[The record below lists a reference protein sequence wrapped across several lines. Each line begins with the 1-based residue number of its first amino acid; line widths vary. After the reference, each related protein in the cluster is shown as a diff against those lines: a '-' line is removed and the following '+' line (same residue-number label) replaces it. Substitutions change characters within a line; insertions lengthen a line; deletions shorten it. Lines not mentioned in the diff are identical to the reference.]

1 MWRRLSFSL
10 LIVLLAMGLVLPDV
24 LAANIPTF
32 DVGITRTRTVNSTAL
47 SNTYIRST
55 PFYVPITGQQSY
67 STPVVVGSDLYQYTF
82 TSGGQG
88 TLWEFAMSAP
98 PASCFSNGQS
108 CAMSWSLVHKYTWK
122 PGWANGINQAGGASS
137 PTIANGYT
145 AIAVGKYAYS
155 WSTGS
160 GPSAE
165 QRVSIGGN
173 PGQNVNQ
180 IDEAPLITPSLP
192 ASGLNMSTGAKASWT
207 SPYAVVGSWNGGV
220 VSYPVDIPS
229 GVVPT
234 SEEVYTT
241 YEDFH
246 HSGSYTTSSPTW
258 DSANHT
264 VLFGIAVPSTSGHH
278 PRVVDFNPVTGAH
291 HYFGSGTILAS
302 IDSSVAI
309 GPNGNI
315 YVPDQA
321 GGVYEFTQGGS
332 LVAQNQQFAQG
343 GLNIS
348 DLAVSSHAVYAVG
361 DKLSVLA
368 SMALGNLSTQWA
380 DRNLGT
386 GLFSPSVVDNG
397 SKDTIFI
404 SGASK
409 IYAITQNGHVFQGAG
424 SPTPSWVSTIADAGP
439 DHWLVTWTNSDPS
452 HQSALEIWEPMN
464 YQVTAW
470 TNPTTAVPGQS
481 ITLHVDPSPTGVT
494 QSISA
499 VVPAYTGGTQTLQLQ
514 HQSPSGWSITFPAPK
529 KPGTYTIPVT
539 AATKP
544 GLGLLQNA
552 VATAKVSVT
561 ITVQQNPAS
570 GPSPTASS
578 GLMLNSYGLSNLTD
592 LHPTGTTKLGD
603 TIVATLT
610 VPRSQITIPSGA
622 TLVGA
627 SVTQAILTQP
637 YGTTN
642 FTSTSNSTISTKQ
655 DPMTPNGLTATTKFI
670 ENWSGFP
677 PPIPPQT
684 ETWSGQVTVNWTVQG
699 RYSYPVQVQ
708 SCSAPNK
715 CQTTTQTRYKAFT
728 VSGTAS
734 APLAVTGT
742 DWYVVG
748 TQITGSNM

>member
-1 MWRRLSFSL
+1 MWRRLSLSL
-10 LIVLLAMGLVLPDV
+10 LIVGLVVGVLLPEA

-32 DVGITRTRTVNSTAL
+32 DVGVTRTRTVDSTAL

-55 PFYVPITGQQSY
+55 PFYVSIAGQQSY

-82 TSGGQG
+82 TSAGQG
-88 TLWEFAMSAP
+88 TLWEFSMSAP
-98 PASCFSNGQS
+98 PSSCFANGQS
-108 CAMSWSLVHKYTWK
+108 CAVSWSPIQKYTWK

-145 AIAVGKYAYS
+145 AIAVGNSVYGWA
-155 WSTGS
+155 TGAS
-160 GPSAE
+160 QSSE
-165 QRVSIGGN
+165 ISIPIRGN
-173 PGQNVNQ
+173 AGQDINQ
-180 IDEAPLITPSLP
+180 IDEAPLITPPLA
-192 ASGLNMSTGAKASWT
+192 ASGTNLTTFQTTNWT
-207 SPYAVVGSWNGGV
+207 SPYVVAGSWNGGLV
-220 VSYPVDIPS
+220 AYPLS
-229 GVVPT
+229 VPT
-234 SEEVYTT
+234 GVAANPKYYST

-246 HSGSYTTSSPTW
+246 HNGSYMTSSPTW
-258 DSANHT
+258 DSANNT

-291 HYFGSGTILAS
+291 HYFGSGTIQAS

-315 YVPDQA
+315 YVPDQS

-348 DLAVSSHAVYAVG
+348 DLAVSGHAVYAVG

-397 SKDTIFI
+397 NKDTIFI

-409 IYAITQNGHVFQGAG
+409 IYAIEQNGQTFQGAG
-424 SPTPSWVSTIADAGP
+424 SPTPSWVSTVADAGP
-439 DHWLVTWTNSDPS
+439 DHWLITWTNSDPS
-452 HQSALEIWEPMN
+452 HQSALEVWEPMS

-481 ITLHVDPSPTGVT
+481 ITLHVYPTPTGVT
-494 QSISA
+494 QSIAA
-499 VVPAYTGGTQTLQLQ
+499 VVPAYAGGTQTLQLQ
-514 HQSPSGWSITFPAPK
+514 HQSPNGWSITFPAPK
-529 KPGTYTIPVT
+529 KSGTYTIPVT
-539 AATKP
+539 ASTKP

-561 ITVQQNPAS
+561 ITVQQNPGN
-570 GPSPTASS
+570 GPTPTASG
-578 GLMLNSYGLSNLTD
+578 GLTLNSYGLSNLTD
-592 LHPTGTTKLGD
+592 LHPAGTTKLGD

-610 VPRSQITIPSGA
+610 VPSSQITIPSGA
-622 TLVGA
+622 SLAGA
-627 SVTQAILTQP
+627 SISQAILTQP

-642 FTSTSNSTISTKQ
+642 FTSTSNSTITTKK
-655 DPMTPNGLTATTKFI
+655 DTMTPNGLTATTKFI

-684 ETWSGQVTVNWTVQG
+684 ETWSGQITVRWTVRG
-699 RYSYPVQVQ
+699 RYSYQVQVQ
-708 SCSAPNK
+708 ACSAPNK
-715 CQTTTQTRYKAFT
+715 CKTTTETRYKPFT

-734 APLAVTGT
+734 APLVVTGT

-748 TQITGSNM
+748 TQIGGSNM